1 MSLNNKIEALFDISY
16 QEHISKEELKF
27 GIEKLI
33 KEAVKEL
40 KIETRA
46 YEKSGIAKGYIN
58 FHEVHFL
65 IDKVFGEENS
75 PNIENQSEDD
85 DA

>member
-1 MSLNNKIEALFDISY
+1 MVLSDKIEDIFDIHY
-16 QEHISKEELKF
+16 QGHISKQELKF

-33 KEAVKEL
+33 KDAVEEL
-40 KIETRA
+40 KIETRS

-65 IDKVFGEENS
+65 IDKVFG
-75 PNIENQSEDD
+75 DD
-85 DA
+85 LI